1 MNAST
6 ILNIAA
12 LTLSLIALIVSAFL
26 AVRQLGTMRQTNI
39 LPIVTSILQEPRS
52 QQFREHLDYI
62 SHQLLNEYTPEA
74 GCFEL
79 PEPARDHVLSVCY
92 YYEGLGLLVRFGVI
106 DERMAISAFGTYC
119 DRAWRLLEPFILGE
133 RRARGSGRFQVY
145 FEDLVCRVRATPPPL
160 VDKHLNLR
168 RVSPSLEDTQVDGDL
183 AAKWH
188 KSQADWYQEQVKHPS
203 DRVSRES

>member
-12 LTLSLIALIVSAFL
+12 LTLSLVALIISAFL
-26 AVRQLGTMRQTNI
+26 AAQQLGTMRQTNL

-62 SHQLLNEYTPEA
+62 THKLLNEYTAET
-74 GCFEL
+74 GCFQL

-92 YYEGLGLLVRFGVI
+92 YYEGVGLLVRFGVI
-106 DERMAISAFGTYC
+106 DERLAISAFGTYC
-119 DRAWRLLEPFILGE
+119 DRAWRLLEPFIFGE
-133 RRARGSGRFQVY
+133 RRVRGGGRFQVY

-160 VDKHLNLR
+160 VDKRLDLR
-168 RVSPSLEDTQVDGDL
+168 RVSPSHEDPQDDNDL

-188 KSQADWYQEQVKHPS
+188 KSQADWYQKH
-203 DRVSRES
+203 VGHQQ